1 MSTFALIHG
10 AWHGPWCWERLTPE
24 LERRGHRVVAVDV
37 RFDDQTATF
46 EDHAA
51 TFAAAVGEGDDD
63 VVAVGHSL
71 GSYAFPWIASR
82 RPLRHQVYL
91 CGVVAEP
98 GRTFAELNREQQIL
112 NPAYP
117 AGLAKVDGGT
127 RWVDFDLAREIFY
140 SDCDDDVVEAAI
152 ARLRVQAYEPMVQ
165 RCPFDRLPAV
175 PATYILCA
183 DDRMIDPAWSR
194 LAAAGR
200 LGAELIELPGGHS
213 PFYSRP
219 SALAEVLHRLT

>member
-1 MSTFALIHG
+1 
-10 AWHGPWCWERLTPE
+10 
-24 LERRGHRVVAVDV
+24 
-37 RFDDQTATF
+37 
-46 EDHAA
+46 
-51 TFAAAVGEGDDD
+51 
-63 VVAVGHSL
+63 
-71 GSYAFPWIASR
+71 
-82 RPLRHQVYL
+82 
-91 CGVVAEP
+91 
-98 GRTFAELNREQQIL
+98 
-112 NPAYP
+112 
-117 AGLAKVDGGT
+117 
-127 RWVDFDLAREIFY
+127 
-140 SDCDDDVVEAAI
+140 VVEAAI